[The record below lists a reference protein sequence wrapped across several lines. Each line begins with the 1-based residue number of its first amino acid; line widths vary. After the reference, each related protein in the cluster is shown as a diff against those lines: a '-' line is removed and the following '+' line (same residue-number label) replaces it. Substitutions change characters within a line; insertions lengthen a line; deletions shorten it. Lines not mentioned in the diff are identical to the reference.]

1 MMNNELRMDYLR
13 DYRRES
19 SRAQVACSQ
28 CVLSTLCLPSKLS
41 EEETSR
47 FEQIV
52 HRSRP
57 IQAGA
62 HIFRSGDKF
71 RSVAVV
77 RTGCFKSYVIDHEG
91 QEQVLAFHL
100 PGEVIGLDAIHES
113 CHMVNVV
120 ALDTSAVCSLPF
132 SSVLKMARSMPD
144 LQHELF
150 RVMSQ
155 RISELET
162 MAGDLS
168 ADKRIA
174 LFLLSLAKRFGRRGY
189 SDKEF
194 ILAMSRRD
202 IASHL
207 RLATETVSRV
217 LSRFQQ
223 RDIIA
228 VNRQQVR
235 IRNPGALAEVA
246 GNWQDGLEIG
256 RTDGWPRAQKLAVC

>member
-1 MMNNELRMDYLR
+1 MDYLR

>member
-1 MMNNELRMDYLR
+1 MNNELRMNYLR
-13 DYRRES
+13 DYQREP

-28 CVLSTLCLPSKLS
+28 CALSALCLPSRLS
-41 EEETSR
+41 TEEISR

-57 IQAGA
+57 IQAGE
-62 HIFRSGDKF
+62 HIFRSGDEF

-77 RTGCFKSYVIDHEG
+77 RTGCFKSYVLDLEG

-100 PGEVIGLDAIHES
+100 PGEVIGLDAIHAS
-113 CHMVNVV
+113 RHTVNVV
-120 ALDTSAVCSLPF
+120 ALNTSAICSLLF
-132 SSVLKMARSMPD
+132 NSMFKMARSMPE

-162 MAGDLS
+162 MVGNLS
-168 ADKRIA
+168 ADERIA
-174 LFLLSLAKRFGRRGY
+174 LFLLSLTKRFERRGY

-235 IRNPGALAEVA
+235 ILNPGALAEVA
-246 GNWQDGLEIG
+246 GHWQDGLEIC
-256 RTDGWPRAQKLAVC
+256 RTDGWPRVQKFAVC

>member
-1 MMNNELRMDYLR
+1 MNSELRMHDFR
-13 DYRRES
+13 DYQREP

-28 CVLSTLCLPSKLS
+28 CALSTICLPSRLS

-52 HRSRP
+52 NRSRP
-57 IQAGA
+57 IHAGE

-77 RTGCFKSYVIDHEG
+77 RAGCFKSYVIDHEG

-100 PGEVIGLDAIHES
+100 PGEIIGLDAIHANR
-113 CHMVNVV
+113 HMVNVV
-120 ALDTSAVCSLPF
+120 ALDTSTVCSLPF

-155 RISELET
+155 RISALET

-168 ADKRIA
+168 ADERIA
-174 LFLLSLAKRFGRRGY
+174 LFLLSLKKRFGRRGY

-207 RLATETVSRV
+207 RLAAETVSRV

-223 RDIIA
+223 REIIA

-235 IRNPGALAEVA
+235 ILNPGALAEIA
-246 GNWQDGLEIG
+246 GHWQDGLETC
-256 RTDGWPRAQKLAVC
+256 RTDCWPSVQKLAEC

>member
-1 MMNNELRMDYLR
+1 
-13 DYRRES
+13 
-19 SRAQVACSQ
+19 
-28 CVLSTLCLPSKLS
+28 
-41 EEETSR
+41 
-47 FEQIV
+47 
-52 HRSRP
+52 
-57 IQAGA
+57 
-62 HIFRSGDKF
+62 
-71 RSVAVV
+71 
-77 RTGCFKSYVIDHEG
+77 
-91 QEQVLAFHL
+91 
-100 PGEVIGLDAIHES
+100 
-113 CHMVNVV
+113 
-120 ALDTSAVCSLPF
+120 
-132 SSVLKMARSMPD
+132 MPD

-235 IRNPGALAEVA
+235 ILNPGALAEVA
-246 GNWQDGLEIG
+246 GDWQDGLEIC
-256 RTDGWPRAQKLAVC
+256 RTDGWPRVQKLAVC